1 MQLKDII
8 DILKVL
14 SGIRKLFWSEDDFKF
29 AFATQVQ
36 AKFGNLAEVRLE
48 KRYERD
54 DKSAYTDIVV
64 KMGEKTFPIEL
75 KYKTTKGRYADAK
88 GEVIGLLT
96 HSAVDLGCYSYLK
109 DIERIEYLAQHDS
122 DFERGFAIM
131 LTNES
136 GYYKD
141 TRRASVYDAFKIY
154 EGKQIFGTL
163 DWDRKRYNGNEPS
176 WVKSHDGFALKN
188 SYRMHWMDYGS
199 ELPPADEW
207 SAPALFKYQI
217 AVIEKSQKLA

>member
-1 MQLKDII
+1 MQLKDVI

-36 AKFGNLAEVRLE
+36 AKFGNLVEVRLE
-48 KRYERD
+48 KRYEQNG
-54 DKSAYTDIVV
+54 KSAYTDIVV
-64 KMGEKTFPIEL
+64 KMGRKTFPIEL
-75 KYKTTKGRYADAK
+75 KYKTTKGRYADANA
-88 GEVIGLLT
+88 EVIGLLT

-141 TRRASVYDAFKIY
+141 TRRASMYDAFKIY

-199 ELPPADEW
+199 ELPSADEL

>member
-1 MQLKDII
+1 MQLS
-8 DILKVL
+8 DILDVL
-14 SGIRKLFWSEDDFKF
+14 KALAKIRRLFWSEDDFKF
-29 AFATQVQ
+29 AFATQLQV
-36 AKFGNLAEVRLE
+36 KFGAKAEVRLE
-48 KRYERD
+48 KRYERGGQ
-54 DKSAYTDIVV
+54 SAYTDITVRMDG
-64 KMGEKTFPIEL
+64 KSFPIEL
-75 KYKTTKGRYADAK
+75 KYKTAKGAYADAN
-88 GEVIGLLT
+88 GEIIELLT

-109 DIERIEYLAQHDS
+109 DIERLEYLAKNDS
-122 DFERGFAIM
+122 EFERGFAIM

-154 EGKQIFGTL
+154 EGKQISGTL

>member
-1 MQLKDII
+1 MQLKDVI

-75 KYKTTKGRYADAK
+75 KYKTTKGRYADANA
-88 GEVIGLLT
+88 EVIGLLT

-199 ELPPADEW
+199 ELPPADEL

>member
-54 DKSAYTDIVV
+54 GKSAYTDIVV
-64 KMGEKTFPIEL
+64 KMGGKTFPIEL
-75 KYKTTKGRYADAK
+75 KYKTTKGRYADANA
-88 GEVIGLLT
+88 EVIGLLT

-199 ELPPADEW
+199 ELPPADEL

>member
-1 MQLKDII
+1 MQLKDVI

-36 AKFGNLAEVRLE
+36 AKFGNLVEVRLE
-48 KRYERD
+48 KRYEQNGT
-54 DKSAYTDIVV
+54 SAYTDIVV
-64 KMGEKTFPIEL
+64 KMGGKTFPIEL
-75 KYKTTKGRYADAK
+75 KYKTTKGLYADANA
-88 GEVIGLLT
+88 EVIGLLT

-141 TRRASVYDAFKIY
+141 TRRASMYDAFKIY

-199 ELPPADEW
+199 ELPSADEL